1 MNINKH
7 LLTTCL
13 FSFFASFQ
21 VFSSDYYVATT
32 GSDSNLG
39 NMENP
44 FKTIQH
50 AIDVVNGGDT
60 IYVYGGV
67 YGEKVKFQGN
77 ADSGTSGNLVT
88 LTNVP
93 GELPIIDGSNLSV
106 NGRQGLITVEG
117 ASFIKITG
125 FELRDFKAIG
135 NPTPCG
141 FYMDGT
147 CNTIEFSNNKI
158 HNIENNETCN
168 QSDGSSCYVGA
179 HAIGVFGT
187 TTTGIT
193 NIVFDNNEIYD
204 NILMSSE
211 AFVING
217 NVDGFTQTNNY
228 VHNNN
233 NIGFDY
239 IGFEDECASCGN
251 TDRARNGIVKGNR
264 AENNSSVGNPWY
276 GTDASAG
283 GFYVDGGENI
293 IFENNISTGNDMGF
307 EVASEHNGKNTQDI
321 IVRNNYIYLNGQVG
335 ISIGGSVSSAAAI
348 NISVINNTFYKN
360 HGWGSEIVFQSY
372 VQDSSIMNNIFYA
385 DNTDAFES
393 YNPNTNSRNIWGNNL
408 YYNGADGD
416 NEDVVSTA
424 NPKLIDPNNGNLD
437 LAADSPAIGLG
448 SNTATNI
455 SDVDIKGNQRIAD
468 GIVDL
473 GAHEFNSTTLNTI
486 SFNEKNYE
494 SIDVFPNPFTNEI
507 NIDASKSNVK
517 ATTTLLTHLSGKE
530 VFTINLQNEFTTLN
544 QLPNIAPGVY
554 ILQVLDLNNNIIKAI
569 KIIKN

>member
-1 MNINKH
+1 MNIYKH
-7 LLTTCL
+7 LFATC
-13 FSFFASFQ
+13 FFVFFTSFQ
-21 VFSSDYYVATT
+21 VFSTDYYVATT
-32 GSDSNLG
+32 GSDTNSG
-39 NMENP
+39 SMENP

-50 AIDVVNGGDT
+50 AVDLVNGGDT

-117 ASFIKITG
+117 ASYIKITG
-125 FELRDFKAIG
+125 FELRDFKATG

-147 CNTIEFSNNKI
+147 CNTVEFSNNKI

-193 NIVFDNNEIYD
+193 NIVFDNNEVYD

-239 IGFEDECASCGN
+239 IGFEDECGNCGN

-393 YNPNTNSRNIWGNNL
+393 YNPNTNSGNIWENNL

-424 NPKLIDPNNGNLD
+424 DPKLVDPNNGNLD
-437 LAADSPAIGLG
+437 LASDSPAIGLG

-473 GAHEFNSTTLNTI
+473 GAHEFNSITLNTI
-486 SFNEKNYE
+486 SFNEENYE

-507 NIDASKSNVK
+507 NIDASKSNVT
-517 ATTTLLTHLSGKE
+517 ATTTLLTDLSGKE
-530 VFTINLQNEFTTLN
+530 VFAINLQNEFSTLN
-544 QLPNIAPGVY
+544 QLSNIAPGVY
-554 ILQVLDLNNNIIKAI
+554 IIQVLDLNNTIIKAI
-569 KIIKN
+569 KIVKN